1 VGQNATQQNVHLIPA
16 EIAATLAPDLLGKSC
31 LRCSADVVVGVAVF
45 SGILCDFELFPIKW
59 RYSISP
65 TAANANR
72 WAHKYEKGVEILTS
86 FGKIP
91 KFYKVKVMPLAEI
104 VILVFLLLEL
114 SNVLALYFAPGSKY
128 ANAVGVFTAW
138 EKSKQYPEIH
148 DFIKYLVYW
157 VAGAKLIFL
166 MLLGMVIIFADL
178 DRQRMSLLALAIATA
193 SFYWRLFPLIRK
205 MDKAGQI
212 TPKNYSTLLGFMI
225 LVFIAV
231 FVTAIIL

>member
-1 VGQNATQQNVHLIPA
+1 
-16 EIAATLAPDLLGKSC
+16 
-31 LRCSADVVVGVAVF
+31 
-45 SGILCDFELFPIKW
+45 
-59 RYSISP
+59 
-65 TAANANR
+65 
-72 WAHKYEKGVEILTS
+72 
-86 FGKIP
+86 
-91 KFYKVKVMPLAEI
+91 MPLVEI

-114 SNVLALYFAPGSKY
+114 SNVIALYFAPGSKY

-166 MLLGMVIIFADL
+166 MLLGMVILFDDF
-178 DRQRMSLLALAIATA
+178 DRQRMSLLALAIATS

-212 TPKNYSTLLGFMI
+212 TPKNYSILLGFMI
-225 LVFIAV
+225 LAFIAV